1 MEEQNKST
9 NKVIREFALTSL
21 AIKNRTTVGVLT
33 FIVLVLGLV
42 SYITMPKAAFPEV
55 AMPTIYIGTAHP
67 GNSPL
72 DMENLITRP
81 IEKEVNTISGVD
93 EIKSTSI
100 QDYSTIIVQFES
112 TVNVEEALQDVK
124 DAVDKVKKDLPSDLD
139 QDPNVFELNFSEFP
153 VMNVNLS
160 GDYNLDELN
169 DYAEYLED
177 EFEQLKEVSKVEIR
191 GVQDR
196 EVKVHVDVHKMEAL
210 NITFRDIE
218 GAIGQENVTISGGN
232 ILDKGTRRTVRVVG
246 EFDTPEQMQNI
257 VVKNEKQKV
266 VYLRD
271 IATVEFNYE
280 EAKSYAR
287 QRGQQVVM
295 LDVVKRSGANLLDLS
310 DKVKEITK
318 DAQENIFPENLNLT
332 ITNDQSDQ
340 TRTQVANLENSIIS
354 GVVLVVLVLL
364 FFLGLRNALFVGIAI
379 PLSMFISFMVLS
391 GIGYTI
397 NMMVLFGLIMAL
409 GMLVDNGIVVVEN
422 IYRYMDE
429 GHPPLVAAKEGVGE
443 VAWPIISSTATTLAA
458 FLPLAFWPGMMGEF
472 MVYLPVTLMVVL
484 GSSLFVALVINPVA
498 TALFMKT
505 GDDVKV
511 DKKKS
516 TKNGIIFILIGLLG
530 IMMWSASPEV
540 IKIYMEENGV
550 MEVSRSTIAVISNLL
565 ITFGLITVS
574 NIFVLTPAANKFQ
587 NSFLPWLENIYSKF
601 VAFALSER
609 DYNETHWMTRFFNFF
624 RQKLPNIAFL
634 HKILDIKE
642 SVFKALYQR
651 YALFFIGALMVFQL
665 SLKIFGTPGITP
677 KVLFFPINEPK
688 YLNIFVEFPI
698 GTDIEEVNEFNVEL
712 EKKVEGILEPYN
724 DVVQSVIAQVG
735 EGTSDPNDPSS
746 AGGGASPNKSRIQVN
761 FVEYEF
767 RTNENGEF
775 TSTTKIM
782 NEVRE
787 NIGSY
792 PGVSITVDKDNAG
805 PPAGKPVNIEVRGV
819 DFDKLVE
826 ISEEVKK
833 LIKGSGIKGIE
844 NLKSDMELGKPEL
857 IFDIDREKARRLGLS
872 SSQIAM
878 ELRNSIFGKEISKY
892 KEGEDDFPI
901 MLRLDDKYRYD
912 KDALLNKNIIYRDQ
926 MTGKIRKIPVSA
938 VATARMSSTYGSVKR
953 KDLDRTITLYS
964 NVLEG
969 YNPTEVNDELKA
981 LLADEYEVPQGYQ
994 VKFTGEQEK
1003 QQEEMAFLGGALVMA
1018 VFMIFLIIVAQFNKL
1033 SAPIIILFSVILST
1047 IGVFLGLVVFQMD
1060 FIIIMTMIGIISL
1073 AGIVVNNAIVLL
1085 DYTDLSK
1092 DRIKA
1097 EKGGE
1102 LTIDD
1107 IRSAIVESGKTRL
1120 RPVLLTAIT
1129 TVLGLIP
1136 LAIGLNIDFFGL
1148 YKNYEPNIW
1157 IGGDNVM
1164 FWGPMS
1170 WTIIFG
1176 ITFATFFTLVIVPVM
1191 YLIVDKFKMRVG
1203 RAV

>member
-1 MEEQNKST
+1 MSEQENK
-9 NKVIREFALTSL
+9 NKVTREFGLTSL

-33 FIVLVLGLV
+33 FIVFLLGMI
-42 SYITMPKAAFPEV
+42 SYVNMPKAAFPEV
-55 AMPTIYIGTAHP
+55 SMPTIYIGTTYP

-81 IEKEVNTISGVD
+81 IEKEINTISGVD

-100 QDYSTIIVQFES
+100 QDFSTIIVQFES
-112 TVNVEEALQDVK
+112 DVVVEKALQDVK

-160 GDYNLDELN
+160 GDYNLEQLN

-191 GVQDR
+191 GVQER
-196 EVKVHVDVHKMEAL
+196 EVRIHIDLHKMEAL
-210 NITFRDIE
+210 NMGFGDVE
-218 GAIGQENVTISGGN
+218 KAIGQENVTISGGN
-232 ILDKGTRRTVRVVG
+232 ILDNGTRRTVRVVG
-246 EFDTPEQMQNI
+246 EFDSPDEMENI
-257 VVKNEKQKV
+257 VIKNKDQKL

-271 IATVEFNYE
+271 IAVVEFNYE
-280 EAKSYAR
+280 EASSFAR
-287 QRGQQVVM
+287 QRGEQVVM

-310 DKVKEITK
+310 DKVNVIIE
-318 DAQENIFPENLNLT
+318 DAQKNVFPEGLSLT
-332 ITNDQSDQ
+332 VTNDQSDQ

-354 GVVLVVLVLL
+354 GVILVVAVLL

-379 PLSMFISFMVLS
+379 PLSMFISFLILS
-391 GIGYTI
+391 AIGFTI

-429 GHPPLVAAKEGVGE
+429 GHPPLVAAREGVGE

-472 MVYLPVTLMVVL
+472 MVYLPVTLIVVL

-498 TALFMKT
+498 TAIFMKVDDGETKVSSRTKIIALAVSLVGLVLVFT
-505 GDDVKV
+505 GAKV
-511 DKKKS
+511 LG
-516 TKNGIIFILIGLLG
+516 NLLLLFGLLTLLN
-530 IMMWSASPEV
+530 
-540 IKIYMEENGV
+540 IY
-550 MEVSRSTIAVISNLL
+550 
-565 ITFGLITVS
+565 
-574 NIFVLTPAANKFQ
+574 VLTPAARLFQ
-587 NSFLPWLENIYSKF
+587 NKFLPWLENLYESTLK
-601 VAFALSER
+601 VAVRRAG
-609 DYNETHWMTRFFNFF
+609 
-624 RQKLPNIAFL
+624 I
-634 HKILDIKE
+634 
-642 SVFKALYQR
+642 
-651 YALFFIGALMVFQL
+651 FFIGALGMLVL
-665 SLKIFGTPGITP
+665 SFMLLGAFMP

-688 YLNIFVEFPI
+688 YLNVFVEFPI
-698 GTDIEEVNEFNVEL
+698 GTDIEEVNEFNLKL
-712 EKKVEGILEPYN
+712 EKKVEKILEPYN
-724 DVVQSVIAQVG
+724 DIVQSVIAQVG
-735 EGTSDPNDPSS
+735 KGTSDPNDPNGQ
-746 AGGGASPNKSRIQVN
+746 GGGDTPHKARIQIN
-761 FVEYEF
+761 FVEFEYRF
-767 RTNENGEF
+767 RDNGQF
-775 TSTTKIM
+775 ISTTDIM
-782 NEVRE
+782 NEMRE
-787 NIGSY
+787 KVGDY
-792 PGVSITVDKDNAG
+792 PGVSVTVDKDRAG
-805 PPAGKPVNIEVRGV
+805 PPAGKPVNIEIRGLE
-819 DFDKLVE
+819 FDKLVE
-826 ISEEVKK
+826 ISADVMK

-872 SSQIAM
+872 SQQIAM
-878 ELRNSIFGKEISKY
+878 ELRTAIFGKEISKY
-892 KEGEDDFPI
+892 KEGEDEFPI
-901 MLRLDDKYRYD
+901 MLRLQDEYRYD
-912 KDALLNKNIIYRDQ
+912 KDALLNKHIIYRDQ
-926 MTGKIRKIPVSA
+926 MSGKLRKIPISS
-938 VATARMSSTYGSVKR
+938 VATVKMSSTYGSVRR

-969 YNPTEVNDELKA
+969 FNPTEVNNELKA
-981 LLADEYEVPQGYQ
+981 LLADKYDIPKGYQ
-994 VKFTGEQEK
+994 VLFTGEQEK
-1003 QQEEMAFLGGALVMA
+1003 QQEEMAFLSTALMMA

-1033 SAPIIILFSVILST
+1033 SAPVIILFSVILST
-1047 IGVFLGLVVFQMD
+1047 IGVFLGLVIFQMD

-1085 DYTDLSK
+1085 DYTDLTK
-1092 DRIKA
+1092 ERMKA
-1097 EKGGE
+1097 EKGS
-1102 LTIDD
+1102 DD
-1107 IRSAIVESGKTRL
+1107 LSIEEIKEAIVTSGKTRL

-1148 YKNYEPNIW
+1148 FTDYAPNIW

-1176 ITFATFFTLVIVPVM
+1176 ITFATFLTLIIVPVM
-1191 YLIVDKFKMRVG
+1191 YLLVDKFKMKVG